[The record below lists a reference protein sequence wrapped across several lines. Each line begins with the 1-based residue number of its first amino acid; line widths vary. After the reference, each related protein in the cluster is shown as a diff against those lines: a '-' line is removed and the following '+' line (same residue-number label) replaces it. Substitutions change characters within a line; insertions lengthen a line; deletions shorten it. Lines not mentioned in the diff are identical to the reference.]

1 MLAEKKKPPT
11 KKAVAGDDGEEE
23 GLEEIK
29 APVKKPVAKKPAL
42 KAEPSGEAPPEKK
55 GPPAL
60 SSSKP
65 AASGGGSS
73 GPAKPMTA
81 EMVVEDDI
89 GPGMSKETAMAKAEE
104 FYKPEILSL
113 LAEENKWN

>member
-1 MLAEKKKPPT
+1 
-11 KKAVAGDDGEEE
+11 
-23 GLEEIK
+23 
-29 APVKKPVAKKPAL
+29 
-42 KAEPSGEAPPEKK
+42 
-55 GPPAL
+55 
-60 SSSKP
+60 
-65 AASGGGSS
+65 
-73 GPAKPMTA
+73 MTA

>member
-1 MLAEKKKPPT
+1 MLAEKKKPPA
-11 KKAVAGDDGEEE
+11 KKAVAEDDGED
-23 GLEEIK
+23 GVEEIK
-29 APVKKPVAKKPAL
+29 APVKKPVAKKPAA
-42 KAEPSGEAPPEKK
+42 KAEASGEAPEKK

-73 GPAKPMTA
+73 GPGKPMTA

-104 FYKPEILSL
+104 FYKPETLSL
-113 LAEENKWN
+113 LSDDNKWN